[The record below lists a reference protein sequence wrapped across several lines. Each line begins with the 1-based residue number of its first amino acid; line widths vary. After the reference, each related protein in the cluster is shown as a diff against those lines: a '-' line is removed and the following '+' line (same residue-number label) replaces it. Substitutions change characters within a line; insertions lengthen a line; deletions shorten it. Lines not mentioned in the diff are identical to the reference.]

1 MKPTQMLA
9 PVKRLARK
17 LASVQVSDRQALLM
31 AMLSSALLITLTLVW
46 LVSTTRTA
54 LLNQQIDALDAQLA
68 SLVDEINQTWVEI
81 SMVTAEP
88 VMENRARRLGFGPA
102 EKVEY
107 LVSGL
112 GGAEEAQR

>member
-1 MKPTQMLA
+1 MPAL
-9 PVKRLARK
+9 VKRLARE
-17 LASVQVSDRQALLM
+17 LASVQVSDRQAIVM
-31 AMLSSALLITLTLVW
+31 ATLSSALFIALTLVW
-46 LVSTTRTA
+46 LVLSTRTA
-54 LLNQQIDALDAQLA
+54 LLNQQIDALDVQLA

-107 LVSGL
+107 LVSSPGR
-112 GGAEEAQR
+112 AEEAQR